1 MIAKMKNI
9 QHKHRSVKRVGEEM
23 GGAKSPFG
31 HSFRSMIGK
40 MGIFQHNPAM

>member
-1 MIAKMKNI
+1 MNI
-9 QHKHRSVKRVGEEM
+9 QHNPVGEEM

-40 MGIFQHNPAM
+40 MMNIQHNPVV